1 MKRDLVINIVGGT
14 VATIVGGIV
23 MWMLE
28 PRFKSEPESRNVP
41 LVAAASAMAFS
52 KSASRLSPEEPVPET
67 ALKPVKYPPPT
78 IGTRYVNANALS
90 GRGPITPVATNGSAD
105 ASRAVLD
112 VLAVPLK
119 QGVFTRAFF
128 GEGIFE
134 RALNGEGSE
143 IVQLK
148 LPKEVH
154 KIVLLQ
160 VGESTRTLISE
171 TPGAIRIKRRVA
183 ITVMNAQSGTVIKS
197 EKFSAEGVGFDEE
210 FVERSLQEDLAARL
224 EPVRRAL

>member
-1 MKRDLVINIVGGT
+1 MKRDLVVSIVGGT

-23 MWMLE
+23 MWQLE
-28 PRFKSEPESRNVP
+28 PRFKNEPEAHKVP
-41 LVAAASAMAFS
+41 PVAAASTMASS
-52 KSASRLSPEEPVPET
+52 KSASRSGSDGSVPEI
-67 ALKPVKYPPPT
+67 ALKPVKHPPPT

-90 GRGPITPVATNGSAD
+90 DGKPITPVAMNGSAD

-119 QGVFTRAFF
+119 QGVFTGAFF
-128 GEGIFE
+128 GDGIFE

-148 LPKEVH
+148 LPKEIH

-171 TPGAIRIKRRVA
+171 APGAIRIKRRVA
-183 ITVMNAQSGTVIKS
+183 ITVMDAQSGMVIKS